1 MSNFTLSEHSQ
12 EKLIGVHLDLV
23 RVVELA
29 ISRTTED
36 FTVGEGVRSLERQ
49 KMLVAAGKSQTMN
62 SRHLVGKDGFGHAVD
77 LWCLKDGHITWAM
90 DQYKRLADCVLA
102 CADEFG
108 IPVEWGG
115 NWSTFKDGPHF
126 QLSKSRYP

>member
-1 MSNFTLSEHSQ
+1 MSNFTLSEHSE

-23 RVVELA
+23 RVVEMA
-29 ISRTTED
+29 IEKTPED

-49 KMLVAAGKSQTMN
+49 TQLFLAGKSQTMN

-77 LWCLKDGHITWAM
+77 LWCLKDGHVTWDAA
-90 DQYKRLADCVLA
+90 QYKRLAKVVLA
-102 CADEFG
+102 CADQIG
-108 IPVEWGG
+108 VPVEWGG
-115 NWSTFKDGPHF
+115 NWLKFKDGPHF